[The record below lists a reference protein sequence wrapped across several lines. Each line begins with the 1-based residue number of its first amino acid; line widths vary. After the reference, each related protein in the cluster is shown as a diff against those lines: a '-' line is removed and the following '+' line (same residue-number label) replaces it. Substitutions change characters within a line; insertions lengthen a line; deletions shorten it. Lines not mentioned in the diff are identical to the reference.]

1 MDSKIKY
8 KISVSI
14 SFVLALLFVLPW
26 FSLFGDVG
34 PLIDRIDP
42 QTVRDRLLFLG
53 IGTFIGGM
61 LYFQFNFFW
70 KNILPLKRFP
80 LPRPFLV
87 GLTNLVLI
95 VGYSLLLM
103 GAVSLVFGVR
113 APKVFFLVYVLRNI
127 VIALICILVVYAFE
141 KAQHSRNA
149 RLELMRV
156 GHERTEM
163 ELTMLKYQL
172 DPHFLFNSMNTLS
185 GLVRQDRREA
195 LSFLEHFSETLRYT
209 LEVTRDHLFRVE
221 QELEF
226 VKSYLYL
233 LKLRFPEGLVVEFDI
248 LEKDLQRKLP
258 QFAIQLLLENAVK
271 HNVVS
276 KDRPLRISISSNG
289 QRVSVRN
296 DLRPKLYGSTTFG
309 IGLANLWKRY
319 ELLGH
324 LSVHMAVTETDF
336 EVKLPLL

>member
-8 KISVSI
+8 KVSVSI

-26 FSLFGDVG
+26 LSLFGDIG
-34 PLIDRIDP
+34 PLTDKIDP
-42 QTVRDRLLFLG
+42 KTVRDRLLFLG

-70 KNILPLKRFP
+70 KHHMPLKGFP

-87 GLTNLVLI
+87 GLMNLTLI
-95 VGYSLLLM
+95 ICYSLLLM
-103 GAVSLVFGVR
+103 GVVSLVFGAKAQSVL
-113 APKVFFLVYVLRNI
+113 FMVYVLRNI

-163 ELTMLKYQL
+163 ELAMLKYQL

-185 GLVRQDRREA
+185 GLVRRDRREA

-209 LEVTRDHLFRVE
+209 LETSHDHLFRVD

-226 VKSYLYL
+226 VKSYLFM
-233 LKLRFPEGLVVEFDI
+233 LKLRFSEGLLVEFGI

-276 KDRPLRISISSNG
+276 KDRPLHISISSDG
-289 QRVSVRN
+289 QCVSVRN
-296 DLRPKLYGSTTFG
+296 DLRPKRLASDTFG

-324 LSVHMAVTETDF
+324 PFVHMARTETDF